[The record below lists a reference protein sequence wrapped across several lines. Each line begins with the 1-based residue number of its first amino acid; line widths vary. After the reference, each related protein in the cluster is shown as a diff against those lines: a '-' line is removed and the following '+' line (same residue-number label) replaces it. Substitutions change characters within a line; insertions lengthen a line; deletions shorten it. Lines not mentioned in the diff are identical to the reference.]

1 MNYYRINFRNY
12 GEHFAYGDTAI
23 QAIQAA
29 RFELGTTRTN
39 LDLPAIELGN
49 ASARRAVYGEWDCG
63 EQNYYADGTHK
74 AH

>member
-1 MNYYRINFRNY
+1 MNYYRINFLNY
-12 GEHFAYGDTAI
+12 GEHFGYGKTAI

-29 RFELGTTRTN
+29 RYELTTIRNN

-63 EQNYYADGTHK
+63 QQNYYADGTHRQ
-74 AH
+74 H